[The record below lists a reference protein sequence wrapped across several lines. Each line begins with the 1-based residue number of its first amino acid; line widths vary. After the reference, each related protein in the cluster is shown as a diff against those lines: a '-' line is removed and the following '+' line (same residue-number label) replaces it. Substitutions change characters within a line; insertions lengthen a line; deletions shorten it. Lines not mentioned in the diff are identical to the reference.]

1 MNTHFHHYDPGFKIG
16 ALFINITNNK
26 LGMIIESAINGVYKV
41 KYMTC
46 PNYIDSCDFRDMI
59 RPG

>member
-1 MNTHFHHYDPGFKIG
+1 MNTHFHQYDPCFKKG

-26 LGMIIESAINGVYKV
+26 LGMIVETAKNGIYKV
-41 KYMTC
+41 KYMSC
-46 PNYIDSCDFRDMI
+46 PNYIDSCDFHNMV